1 MDLSRND
8 NQVSGG
14 ASFSS
19 FSQERAVLF
28 DRETVGEPG
37 QARGEGVGVLLEWSN
52 LIILGISVAT
62 ALAFITGQPEKSESK
77 YCVSGDVMGMQC
89 LSNKYLIPG
98 WAH

>member
-28 DRETVGEPG
+28 DRETVGG
-37 QARGEGVGVLLEWSN
+37 AGRARMA
-52 LIILGISVAT
+52 SVNGAEEVYYSDDSDDEAGPFSKQSK
-62 ALAFITGQPEKSESK
+62 ALQ
-77 YCVSGDVMGMQC
+77 M
-89 LSNKYLIPG
+89 
-98 WAH
+98 

>member
-28 DRETVGEPG
+28 DRETVGEAG

-62 ALAFITGQPEKSESK
+62 ALAFITGQRNRKSK
-77 YCVSGDVMGMQC
+77 YCVSGDVMGMQS
-89 LSNKYLIPG
+89 LSNKYPIPG
-98 WAH
+98 RAQ